1 MRAGRFCFNQ
11 ALNLTF
17 MRNRIESDQRKQKD
31 RPKAVLSNSMVTLDQ
46 ARRAL
51 AALTLE
57 ASNATTPKVRS
68 NFIWSPIIV
77 FANLETERRNR
88 FKLSM
93 ELVSVARHFHKLKS
107 QGLNASKSGGASA
120 TDDGEE

>member
-68 NFIWSPIIV
+68 NFI
-77 FANLETERRNR
+77 
-88 FKLSM
+88 
-93 ELVSVARHFHKLKS
+93 
-107 QGLNASKSGGASA
+107 
-120 TDDGEE
+120 